1 MGMAPEEV
9 LESGCVGDE
18 FEEDVD
24 LSLVLK
30 AIPHPNHSWM
40 LQFTQYFYFPED
52 SSPLGWL
59 YKFILLIYFNC
70 KILATLSLP
79 T

>member
-9 LESGCVGDE
+9 LKSGCVGDE

-30 AIPHPNHSWM
+30 AVAHLNHTRM
-40 LQFTQYFYFPED
+40 LQFAKYLNFLED
-52 SSPLGWL
+52 PPSLGWL
-59 YKFILLIYFNC
+59 HKFILLIYFNR
-70 KILATLSLP
+70 KSLATLSLP
-79 T
+79 A